1 MSAERSISGNT
12 RRQLI
17 SAIKQLMST
26 QSFRSIRVNDIC
38 DLCHI
43 NRKSFYY
50 HYKDKFDLVNNVF
63 YTEFILPACQK
74 HYVSDWDLLSD
85 MSRYMYGCK
94 AFYRNALLIRGQNSF
109 YDYFTATLE
118 SICAALAA
126 SSPGC
131 TRNSAK
137 FLSRMLASAFEYWLN
152 EKDPL
157 SPESFIATIRPL
169 LLTSGNSLS
178 AVAGYGSDFAALT
191 PNA

>member
-63 YTEFILPACQK
+63 YTEFILPASQK

-137 FLSRMLASAFEYWLN
+137 FLSRMLASASLKSGEFHCNDSSAAAHIRKW
-152 EKDPL
+152 
-157 SPESFIATIRPL
+157 SF
-169 LLTSGNSLS
+169 
-178 AVAGYGSDFAALT
+178 GSCRLRI
-191 PNA
+191 

>member
-63 YTEFILPACQK
+63 YTEFILPASQK

-85 MSRYMYGCK
+85 
-94 AFYRNALLIRGQNSF
+94 NSF

-169 LLTSGNSLS
+169 LLTSGNGLS

>member
-63 YTEFILPACQK
+63 YTEFILPASQK

-109 YDYFTATLE
+109 L
-118 SICAALAA
+118 
-126 SSPGC
+126 
-131 TRNSAK
+131 
-137 FLSRMLASAFEYWLN
+137 
-152 EKDPL
+152 
-157 SPESFIATIRPL
+157 
-169 LLTSGNSLS
+169 
-178 AVAGYGSDFAALT
+178 
-191 PNA
+191 